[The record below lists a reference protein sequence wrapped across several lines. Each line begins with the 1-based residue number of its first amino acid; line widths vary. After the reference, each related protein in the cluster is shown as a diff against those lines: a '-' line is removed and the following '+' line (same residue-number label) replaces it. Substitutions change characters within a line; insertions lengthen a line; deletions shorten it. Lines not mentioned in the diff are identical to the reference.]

1 MKLTKEQFN
10 TLRSEIETALASVAA
25 KYGCIVEA
33 GNIKYDDILT
43 TVSVQFKSQTADK
56 SADQLNF
63 EQYCG
68 KYGFAPTDYGF
79 EFDYN
84 KKHYTFT
91 SFRPTARKYS
101 CVCQCEDGHTVCF
114 TEDAIKFMMT
124 QKEKT
129 I

>member
-1 MKLTKEQFN
+1 MKLTKTEFN
-10 TLRSEIETALASVAA
+10 ILRSEIETALASVAA

-33 GNIKYDDILT
+33 GNIKYDAINT
-43 TVSVQFKSQTADK
+43 TVSVSFKSETADK

-63 EQYCG
+63 EEYCG
-68 KYGFAPTDYGF
+68 RYGFAPSDYGF

-84 KKHYTFT
+84 KKHYVFT

-114 TEDAIKFMMT
+114 TEDAIKFMMG
-124 QKEKT
+124 QKEV
-129 I
+129 

>member
-1 MKLTKEQFN
+1 MKLTKTEFD

-25 KYGCIVEA
+25 KYGCVVEA

-63 EQYCG
+63 ETYCRNYG
-68 KYGFAPTDYGF
+68 FDKSHYGFAFTHQG
-79 EFDYN
+79 
-84 KKHYTFT
+84 KGYTFIGFKT
-91 SFRPTARKYS
+91 SARKYP
-101 CVCQCEDGHTVCF
+101 CVCECSDGKTVCF
-114 TEDAIKFMMT
+114 TVEAINVMMAAAA
-124 QKEKT
+124 KG